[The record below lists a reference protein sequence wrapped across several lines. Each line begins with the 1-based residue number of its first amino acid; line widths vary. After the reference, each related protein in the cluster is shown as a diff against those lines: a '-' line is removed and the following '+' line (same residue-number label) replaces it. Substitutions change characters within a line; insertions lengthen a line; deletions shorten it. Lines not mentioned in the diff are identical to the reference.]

1 MISFLL
7 NGTSVC
13 SASFMSLFNLVKSRF
28 RTVYR
33 WKLHLCPSSLLSP
46 EVKAAIPPLPPNK
59 DALSIFADF
68 LQYIFTCT
76 RQYIID
82 TFPEG
87 LALWNSVAG
96 HIEFIFSHPNGWE
109 GRQQEMMRSAAIRAG
124 LVANTE
130 EERIKIQFVTEGEAS
145 LHFCIQS
152 GLSTEALTV
161 GCDFEINESLVD

>member
-1 MISFLL
+1 
-7 NGTSVC
+7 
-13 SASFMSLFNLVKSRF
+13 MSLFNLVKSRF

-109 GRQQEMMRSAAIRAG
+109 GMQQTAMRAAAIQIG
-124 LVANTE
+124 LVSDDNSGYD
-130 EERIKIQFVTEGEAS
+130 RIHFVTEGEAS
-145 LHFCIQS
+145 VHYCLEKGVARDVIKVCSLLHVSCRR
-152 GLSTEALTV
+152 
-161 GCDFEINESLVD
+161 N